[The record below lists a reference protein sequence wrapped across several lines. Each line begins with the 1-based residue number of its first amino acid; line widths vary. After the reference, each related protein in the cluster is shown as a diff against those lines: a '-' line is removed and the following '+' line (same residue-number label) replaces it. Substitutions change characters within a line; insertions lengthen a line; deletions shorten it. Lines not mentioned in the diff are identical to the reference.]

1 MERFRQPEI
10 KPKDSS
16 EAPRQTI
23 RLKSDLVL
31 RARKSRTTSVAAASE
46 NGCEKGKKKVQL
58 TRAASAATKDAVR
71 EAKRKRMGV
80 PIYIYIPGW
89 GSSKTYHRHKT
100 VCIDLGARSLAIK

>member
-23 RLKSDLVL
+23 RLKSGLVL

-46 NGCEKGKKKVQL
+46 NGYEKGKKKVQL

-71 EAKRKRMGV
+71 EAKRKRMGA
-80 PIYIYIPGW
+80 G
-89 GSSKTYHRHKT
+89 GLARH
-100 VCIDLGARSLAIK
+100 IINIKRCALTSAQGVWL